1 MIPEQAWDCH
11 VHVVGDPE
19 HYPMLPSRPYT
30 AGLATVDDLR
40 AHLAR
45 IGLQR
50 AVIIQPSFYGTDN
63 RCLLDALHEM
73 EGDARGIAVL
83 DLSVSNA
90 ELKRMDEAGVR
101 GIRLNLESYGLSA
114 GGDLRDTLEQWAKR
128 VADLGWHLQVYA
140 AWSVIRPCLPWL
152 GSLPV
157 PVVIDHFGL
166 VPPAGEQQ
174 DGKEPGGE
182 ASEQASQLLAEALAG
197 GNIYVKLSGSYRVPG
212 ASPAGLTRLARSLV
226 SANADNVVWASD
238 WPHTNREPGKA
249 PTEVS
254 AFRQVAPQGLLA
266 EITDWLPD
274 EDTARKVL
282 RDNPERLY
290 RF

>member
-1 MIPEQAWDCH
+1 MIPEQACDCH
-11 VHVVGDPE
+11 VHVVGDPA

-30 AGLATVDDLR
+30 AGLATVGDLR

-45 IGLQR
+45 IGFQR

-83 DLSVSNA
+83 DLSVSDA
-90 ELKRMDEAGVR
+90 ELARMDEEGVR
-101 GIRLNLESYGLSA
+101 GIRLNLESHGLGA
-114 GGDLRDTLEQWAKR
+114 GADLQGTLERWAQR
-128 VADLGWHLQVYA
+128 IADLGWHLQVYA
-140 AWSVIRPCLPWL
+140 AWSVIQSCLPWL
-152 GSLPV
+152 GALPV

-166 VPPAGEQQ
+166 VPVAGEESTRAEQQ
-174 DGKEPGGE
+174 
-182 ASEQASQLLAEALAG
+182 LARALAG
-197 GNIYVKLSGSYRVPG
+197 GNLYVKLSGSYRVPG
-212 ASPAGLTRLARSLV
+212 TTPEGMIRLARSLV
-226 SANADNVVWASD
+226 GANVDNVVWASD
-238 WPHTNREPGKA
+238 WPHTNREQGKA

-254 AFRQVAPQGLLA
+254 AFRHVDPQGLLT
-266 EITDWLPD
+266 EIADWLPD
-274 EDTARKVL
+274 DDAARKVL